1 MTVTPTIT
9 RSRPERLIRA
19 VARLTPKELSEFV
32 LRFDDLQLAA
42 RLSPA
47 DQQAASIADTY
58 RLPAYD
64 REHVADL
71 LTKNRETGL
80 SVSEE
85 AELDDYMC
93 EMDQRL
99 SQVADELLTLSQ
111 QRQRNDR
118 KRSRA

>member
-42 RLSPA
+42 HLSPA
-47 DQQAASIADTY
+47 DQQAASIADTH

-64 REHVADL
+64 RERVADL